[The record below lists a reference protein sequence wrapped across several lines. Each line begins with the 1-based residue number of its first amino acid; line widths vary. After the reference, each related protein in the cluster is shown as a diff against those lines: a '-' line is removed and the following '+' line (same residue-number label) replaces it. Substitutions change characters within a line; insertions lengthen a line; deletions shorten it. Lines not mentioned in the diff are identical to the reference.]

1 MVVTTM
7 MIRAIAPSDR
17 DWVSSM
23 LIENWG
29 ALNVV
34 SRGRRHWPLELS
46 GLMAERDGAA
56 CGAVHYVMEGQS
68 CELVSL
74 VASPR
79 GAGAGTR
86 LLEAL
91 IDHLRSTDCQRLWL
105 VTTND
110 NTDALRFYQKRGFT
124 LAALHLRAVDKAREL
139 KPEIPLVGEANIPVR
154 DELELERWLAHPQ
167 KHAEE

>member
-1 MVVTTM
+1 M
-7 MIRAIAPSDR
+7 MIRAIAPSDQH
-17 DWVSSM
+17 WVSSM

-34 SRGRRHWPLELS
+34 SRGRIHWPLELP
-46 GLMAERDGAA
+46 GFIAERDGAT
-56 CGAVHYVMEGQS
+56 CGALHYVMEGRS
-68 CELVSL
+68 CEIVTL

-79 GAGAGTR
+79 GAGTGTR
-86 LLEAL
+86 LVEAL
-91 IDHLRSTDCQRLWL
+91 VDHLRSTDCQRLWL

-139 KPEIPLVGEANIPVR
+139 KADIPLVGETNIPIR
-154 DELELERWLAHPQ
+154 DELELERWLAPS
-167 KHAEE
+167 ATTDGLS